1 MLTRADHHQKTA
13 AATAKITLMTDAQG
27 LRLRVER
34 DLREESVGT
43 CRSEG
48 KTAAQVLRE
57 YLRARPDNKNWT
69 CLE

>member
-34 DLREESVGT
+34 ESVGT